1 MTGYDD
7 EHRDLVALYAMDAL
21 DDLDRVRAERVVAN
35 SPEASGEFARYTDA
49 LAAMV
54 DRTTAVEPPASAWE
68 AISARVRAGSTMTAA
83 SASASIAPAA
93 ATDDPASTMVV
104 AGATPAGATVLAPRR
119 SWLANGRI
127 LAVAA
132 ALVVVVLSAV
142 TVRSLTRS
150 SASDR
155 SRMEAALALPTT
167 HTGVLGGGATVALQA
182 DGTGW
187 IDVAPLPDP
196 GPGNVYQLW
205 SLDSGSPVSLGV
217 VKPSHGVAR
226 FSAPAASHTLA
237 VSTEKA
243 PGATSPTL
251 QSVVAV
257 ELN

>member
-68 AISARVRAGSTMTAA
+68 AISARVRAGSTMTGA

-93 ATDDPASTMVV
+93 STDDPASTMAV

-187 IDVAPLPDP
+187 IDIAPLPDP

-226 FSAPAASHTLA
+226 FSAPAASRTLA

-251 QSVVAV
+251 RSVLAV

>member
-142 TVRSLTRS
+142 TVRSLSHS

>member
-1 MTGYDD
+1 MTAYDD
-7 EHRDLVALYAMDAL
+7 EQRDLVALYAMDAL
-21 DDLDRVRAERVVAN
+21 DDLDRARAERIVAN
-35 SPEASGEFARYTDA
+35 SPEASSEFARYTDA

-54 DRTTAVEPPASAWE
+54 DGSTAVEPPASAWE
-68 AISARVRAGSTMTAA
+68 AISARVRAGSTLFAA
-83 SASASIAPAA
+83 SASVAPDAASDEPL
-93 ATDDPASTMVV
+93 TTTVV
-104 AGATPAGATVLAPRR
+104 ADSTATTNVADAPRR
-119 SWLANGRI
+119 SWLPNGRV

-142 TVRSLTRS
+142 TVRSLS
-150 SASDR
+150 GNSPSDR
-155 SRMEAALALPTT
+155 SRMESALALPTT

-217 VKPSHGVAR
+217 VKASRGVAR
-226 FSAPAASHTLA
+226 FTAPASSHTLA
-237 VSTEKA
+237 VSKEKA
-243 PGATSPTL
+243 PGAASPTL
-251 QSVVAV
+251 PPVGAV